1 MSGVSP
7 LQRLDTVATGVLG
20 LLQQRGNQQ
29 VAGAARGVKQMTQEF
44 GKFVAMR
51 SVEIAHGT
59 YLPRG
64 IVVTIA
70 KSGRKTVAD
79 TGSIKVQI
87 TGAQFRRDFIQYA
100 LAETIAAESQA
111 VR

>member
-1 MSGVSP
+1 MV
-7 LQRLDTVATGVLG
+7 G
-20 LLQQRGNQQ
+20 LTQE
-29 VAGAARGVKQMTQEF
+29 VKMTQEL

-51 SVEIAHGT
+51 SVEVAHGT

-64 IVVTIA
+64 IVVRISKA
-70 KSGRKTVAD
+70 GRTTVAD
-79 TGSIKVQI
+79 TGSVQVRI
-87 TGAQFRRDFIQYA
+87 TGEQLRRDFIQYA